1 MFQTDSRS
9 NLSNSGTA
17 KNKLF
22 RRLPTFAITLFAS
35 AAVVRALVSAEADA
49 AANSQAVQAEFNT
62 VPTVVAR
69 AVGDSLDE
77 ATTLQ
82 SLQLAQ
88 ATVIETSTSSV
99 YDDEML
105 LARTRELMDVDNRE
119 VDEVAARLKEII
131 RARYE
136 ADQLNTQSMATIDEL
151 RRQIAE
157 FEALLQ
163 QADDRH
169 SQLNA
174 DKAALE
180 EKLSLVVNER
190 DSALDNLGALDSQI
204 QQQLGS
210 VQALQSET
218 ETAGQ
223 VLAEKE
229 QQIADLNAQ
238 IQQLADEKAA
248 ALADSAN
255 AQDGLTN
262 NLAELESQL
271 ADVVAEKNGVS
282 DDLSNTR
289 QALEVSQQALAEGQ
303 KDLEAHQQALAES
316 QKDLEVHQQALAD
329 SKQALEDNQNALAV
343 TRESLARTE
352 DELVQSRAMLDEKE
366 GALDQLNGLVAE
378 KQGSL
383 GLFEQQLGNN
393 QRAIDDLKGQ
403 VNTLARERDV
413 AKAEV
418 QDVERM
424 LEEKAD
430 ELAALEDQLN
440 QLGDERDN
448 AVVQINEL
456 QSQLAET
463 TSRANSFLSER
474 DNLAGELSLFENKAA
489 DVGNSFVAEQQAHTQ
504 TKTNLFAL
512 QREADDMRRALDRLT
527 SEHDALQKDT
537 TQLKATRAGLNGQ
550 LLAMKDEMST
560 RQKELQAAL
569 SSIAN
574 LNKTIA
580 DLTSERDGLL
590 VQTDQ
595 LGAEV
600 VALKDSMSASENDYA
615 NELASSRQQFLD
627 QTRALESEVAT
638 RDQNLELLKDQLAT
652 VNTEF
657 EGTTAQAADEMAAR
671 DQMIATLKD
680 QVAELETSRDQLRL
694 TKQNNAEEIAKLL
707 GDIDELTENRA
718 SSIEKI
724 DQLNLMNEELQAGVI
739 SSTNA
744 MEALKADGADQL
756 ARLKGDIRDLSN
768 TRDDY
773 AAKIAQLESMN
784 QELADKLKLNREKL
798 ALVTAESGEKLD
810 LVNATLARFQSR
822 ESLYKS
828 NALEAADKLQE
839 LVNNNQELTA
849 ELDKARGQF
858 ARAEADLG
866 SANTEIGVFEAELN
880 IANQKLRDLMNAQQ
894 QAEAER
900 DRIAA
905 EAETLRVSLTEELND
920 AMLEN
925 IVVQNARADNS
936 IPLMLGAADFFET
949 GSARLTKEGG
959 KNLTKLAE
967 IIRTYHN
974 RRIVVEGHTDS
985 VPIGPGLQ
993 YRYASNWELSV
1004 ARAAAAVRHMQK
1016 ETDIDPQSMSA
1027 AGYGEFKPVAD
1038 NSTEEGRQQNRRV
1051 EVVLYPSNAEIQNVT
1066 ALDE

>member
-9 NLSNSGTA
+9 NLSNGGAA

-22 RRLPTFAITLFAS
+22 RRLPSFAITLFAS

-49 AANSQAVQAEFNT
+49 AANSQAVQVEFNT

-180 EKLSLVVNER
+180 EKLSMVVNER

-262 NLAELESQL
+262 NLAALESQL

-289 QALEVSQQALAEGQ
+289 QALEVSQQALAESQ
-303 KDLEAHQQALAES
+303 KDLEAHQQALA
-316 QKDLEVHQQALAD
+316 D
-329 SKQALEDNQNALAV
+329 SKQAIEDNQNALAD

-424 LEEKAD
+424 LDEKAD

-440 QLGDERDN
+440 QLSDERDN

-504 TKTNLFAL
+504 TKANLIAL

-595 LGAEV
+595 LGAEI

-615 NELASSRQQFLD
+615 NELTSSRQQFLD

-638 RDQNLELLKDQLAT
+638 RDQNIELLKDQLAT

-718 SSIEKI
+718 SSMEKI

-784 QELADKLKLNREKL
+784 QELADKLKFNREKL

-810 LVNATLARFQSR
+810 LVNATLARFESR

-839 LVNNNQELTA
+839 LVHNNQELTA

-866 SANTEIGVFEAELN
+866 TANTEIGVFEAELN

-905 EAETLRVSLTEELND
+905 EAETLRVSLTEELNN

-1051 EVVLYPSNAEIQNVT
+1051 EVVLYPSNAEIQNIT